1 MECKIRQRRLDS
13 SYRAI
18 KSFELCD
25 CRMYPTL
32 HVLLRILITLPLS
45 ATSIERSFSTLK
57 SRLDTWFESTIVVDR
72 LIHWAY
78 VVRYTL

>member
-1 MECKIRQRRLDS
+1 
-13 SYRAI
+13 
-18 KSFELCD
+18 
-25 CRMYPTL
+25 MYPTL